1 MWKSVVLLL
10 KLKRERAAK
19 RGKGG
24 GEETL
29 LFFPAYSSLRRAHN
43 LKTWAFNVCFMK
55 AVVCCLFL
63 CINKSDLAVKFGK
76 SHGEGREL
84 KFCTVVTSTAVRPL
98 LIGESSDFN
107 NQLHIYSF

>member
-1 MWKSVVLLL
+1 MIETK
-10 KLKRERAAK
+10 ERT
-19 RGKGG
+19 RGEVGGGGGG
-24 GEETL
+24 GEERNV
-29 LFFPAYSSLRRAHN
+29 FPAHSSLRRAHN

>member
-1 MWKSVVLLL
+1 MWKSIVLLL
-10 KLKRERAAK
+10 KLKRECEAK

-63 CINKSDLAVKFGK
+63 
-76 SHGEGREL
+76 
-84 KFCTVVTSTAVRPL
+84 
-98 LIGESSDFN
+98 
-107 NQLHIYSF
+107 

>member
-1 MWKSVVLLL
+1 MWKSIVLLL
-10 KLKRERAAK
+10 KLKREREAN

-55 AVVCCLFL
+55 AVVCTYLQL
-63 CINKSDLAVKFGK
+63 LRASL
-76 SHGEGREL
+76 EL
-84 KFCTVVTSTAVRPL
+84 QYLYLQISVS
-98 LIGESSDFN
+98 N
-107 NQLHIYSF
+107 